1 LFKISPAKQKSR
13 SGFGRSLQQNACKEF
28 VPFLPVHGFM
38 VPMNVQVAVLCDA
51 ATDNN
56 GKLNLLGAFDAIL
69 APQLPAIHVQCSI
82 ALRITFTNG
91 EDGAHQMRIS
101 FVDADGRSIMPGIDL
116 PFRVDLP
123 GDIHFATLNFIVGI
137 QQLKFDKPGVY
148 SIDVAVDGNQET
160 SIPLMVN
167 LLPART

>member
-1 LFKISPAKQKSR
+1 
-13 SGFGRSLQQNACKEF
+13 
-28 VPFLPVHGFM
+28 M

-69 APQLPAIHVQCSI
+69 ASQLPATQPQCSI

-91 EDGAHQMRIS
+91 EDGAHHMRIS
-101 FVDADGRSIMPGIDL
+101 FVDADGKFIMPGIDL
-116 PFRVDLP
+116 PFQVGLP
-123 GDIHFATLNFIVGI
+123 GDVHFATLNFIVGI

-148 SIDVAVDGNQET
+148 SIDVAVDGRQLT

>member
-1 LFKISPAKQKSR
+1 
-13 SGFGRSLQQNACKEF
+13 
-28 VPFLPVHGFM
+28 M

-51 ATDNN
+51 ATDTS
-56 GKLNLLGAFDAIL
+56 GKLNLLGAFDAIY
-69 APQLPAIHVQCSI
+69 AQQLPAIHLQCSI

-91 EDGAHQMRIS
+91 EEGAHQMRIS
-101 FVDADGRSIMPGIDL
+101 FVDADGRFIMPGIDL

-123 GDIHFATLNFIVGI
+123 GDVHFATLNFIVGI

-167 LLPART
+167 LLPARLGG